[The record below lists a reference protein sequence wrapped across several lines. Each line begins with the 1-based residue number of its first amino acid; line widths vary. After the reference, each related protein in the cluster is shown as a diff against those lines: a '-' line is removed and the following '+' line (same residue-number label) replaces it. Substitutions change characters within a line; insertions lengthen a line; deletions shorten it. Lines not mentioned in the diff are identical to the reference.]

1 MEKQLCTCDI
11 ESPTFN
17 EHGDCDSCRG
27 RRFADFKRVV
37 RPGTVELWEG
47 KRASLFVCIE
57 HKAGKLSLTAVEGPK
72 ANGDCLGSC
81 GQADS
86 GLVSESLAPG
96 DGWTRDMA
104 TQLWQYWQDWHLNDM
119 RAYSLEMK
127 AEGWH
132 HKAKLAMTG
141 YRFTLDSRVSD
152 QQREH
157 EKSALLKLKAGESVK
172 WTKQTRDIVALPY
185 ELMMWQYADESPPAT
200 PGGYKPGDYK
210 GERLTESN
218 TLGWLYPEAL
228 RSPTRK
234 DCHIDGLL
242 SRTLEATGE
251 SYGGKWYRHEVPSDV
266 LAWLAALPAYNGRL
280 GWFDW
285 HGDIEA
291 FAVGDNVTVNG
302 YKAGVVER
310 ISDANKQLIIRL
322 DDGRE
327 SVCYPGDC
335 KKE

>member
-1 MEKQLCTCDI
+1 MDKQLCNC
-11 ESPTFN
+11 ERPLFN

-27 RRFADFKRVV
+27 RRFANFKRVV

-57 HKAGKLSLTAVEGPK
+57 YKSGKLSLTAVEGPK

-86 GLVSESLAPG
+86 GLVSESFSPG

-119 RAYSLEMK
+119 RPYSLAMK

-132 HKAKLAMTG
+132 HKAALAMAG
-141 YRFTLDSRVSD
+141 YRFTLESSVSD
-152 QQREH
+152 NQRRIKE
-157 EKSALLKLKAGESVK
+157 SANGRLLAGERVQYSK
-172 WTKQTRDIVALPY
+172 AELSELARPY
-185 ELMMWQYADESPPAT
+185 DLMIWQYADDLPPAT
-200 PGGYKPGDYK
+200 PSGYKAGDYK
-210 GERLTESN
+210 GERLKESK
-218 TLGWLYPEAL
+218 TLGWLYPME
-228 RSPTRK
+228 SQSITKP

-242 SRTLEATGE
+242 TKVLPATGE
-251 SYGGKWYRHEVPSDV
+251 SYGGKWYQHEVPSDV

-280 GWFDW
+280 GWFNW
-285 HGDIEA
+285 QGDLAA
-291 FAVGDNVTVNG
+291 FSIGDKVLLHSQTPG
-302 YKAGVVER
+302 TVER
-310 ISDANKQLIIRL
+310 ISEANQQLILRL
-322 DDGRE
+322 DDGRD

-335 KKE
+335 KQA

>member
-17 EHGDCDSCRG
+17 EYGQCDVCRG
-27 RRFADFKRVV
+27 WRFPDFKRVV

-57 HKAGKLSLTAVEGPK
+57 YKSGRLSITAVEGPK

-86 GLVSESLAPG
+86 GLISDSLAPG
-96 DGWTRDMA
+96 EHWTRDMA
-104 TQLWQYWQDWHLNDM
+104 TQLWQAWQDWHLNDICP
-119 RAYSLEMK
+119 YTHDMK

-141 YRFTLDSRVSD
+141 YRFTLESSVSD
-152 QQREH
+152 KQRQIKE
-157 EKSALLKLKAGESVK
+157 SANARLMAGEHVQYSAHDLAELN
-172 WTKQTRDIVALPY
+172 RPY
-185 ELMMWQYADESPPAT
+185 DLVIWQYADESPPAT
-200 PGGYKPGDYK
+200 PSGYKPGDYK
-210 GERLTESN
+210 GERKTESS
-218 TLGWLYPEAL
+218 TLGWLYPMESQSL
-228 RSPTRK
+228 TRPN
-234 DCHIDGLL
+234 CHPDGLL
-242 SRTLEATGE
+242 TRVLNGKG
-251 SYGGKWYRHEVPSDV
+251 YGSGHYMHEVPQSV
-266 LAWLAALPAYNGRL
+266 LSWLRALPAYNGRL
-280 GWFDW
+280 GWFNW
-285 HGDIEA
+285 QGDIEA
-291 FAVGDNVTVNG
+291 FSVGDSVTVNG

-310 ISDANKQLIIRL
+310 ISDANKQLIIRT

-327 SVCYPGDC
+327 SVVYPGDC